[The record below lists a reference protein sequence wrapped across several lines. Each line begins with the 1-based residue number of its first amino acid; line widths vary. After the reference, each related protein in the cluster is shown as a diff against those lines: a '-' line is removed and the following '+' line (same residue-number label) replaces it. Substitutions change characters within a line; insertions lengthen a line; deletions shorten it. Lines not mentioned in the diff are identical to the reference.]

1 MDINAF
7 YILALIAFGSMVQTL
22 TGFAMGLIIMGGVT
36 IFSLVNIES
45 AAAMVS
51 LISLV
56 NASVALRKSYK
67 FVDRTYVKWLA
78 LGMLPMIVVG
88 VSILDYLSSES
99 SLVLQKLLGFVI
111 VFTGV
116 LMMLK
121 PTPFSRPSGKITRV
135 LVGAGGGLMGGMY
148 GAGGAPIA
156 YLMYRQ
162 PLDLNI
168 VRATLLGGFALS
180 TVFRTIAISVAGQV
194 TEEVLHLVVFAIPLV
209 ILVTLTTSRFA
220 HHVPDALIRKF
231 VFVLLVV
238 LGLFLMMK

>member
-1 MDINAF
+1 MDMTAF

-36 IFSLVNIES
+36 VLGLVNIQA

-56 NASVALRKSYK
+56 NASVALRKSHK
-67 FVDRTYVKWLA
+67 FIDRTYIKWLA
-78 LGMLPMIVVG
+78 LGMLPMILVG
-88 VSILDYLSSES
+88 VLILDYLSSES

-111 VFTGV
+111 VFTGI

-121 PTPFSRPSGKITRV
+121 PSPFSQSSGKITRI
-135 LVGAGGGLMGGMY
+135 LVGASGGIMGGMY

-168 VRATLLGGFALS
+168 VRATLLGSFALS
-180 TVFRTIAISVAGQV
+180 TTFRVVTISVAGQV
-194 TEEVLHLVVFAIPLV
+194 TEEVLRLVVLAIPLV

-220 HHVPDALIRKF
+220 HLVPDALIRKF
-231 VFVLLVV
+231 VFVLLVI
-238 LGLFLMMK
+238 LGLFLMLK

>member
-1 MDINAF
+1 MEITTL

-36 IFSLVNIES
+36 VFGLVNIES

-67 FVDRTYVKWLA
+67 FIDRTYIKWLA
-78 LGMLPMIVVG
+78 MGMLPMILVG
-88 VSILDYLSSES
+88 VFILDYLSSES

-111 VFTGV
+111 VITGV

-121 PTPFSRPSGKITRV
+121 PSPFSQASGKITQI

-148 GAGGAPIA
+148 GAGGAPLA

-168 VRATLLGGFALS
+168 VRATLLGSFALS
-180 TVFRTIAISVAGQV
+180 TIFRIFAITAAGQV
-194 TEEVLHLVVFAIPLV
+194 TEQVLSLVVIAIPLV
-209 ILVTLTTSRFA
+209 IVVTLTTSRFA
-220 HHVPDALIRKF
+220 HLVPDTMIRRS
-231 VFVLLVV
+231 VFMLLLF
-238 LGLFLMMK
+238 LGLFLMVK